1 MIMTNSTFIFNLGW
15 YTVLLEY
22 PAEVRFE
29 VYEAIMRYAS
39 SGTLPELKPLAKMA
53 FSFIKKEM
61 DYNRERYE
69 NTVEKRRQAGKSGAE
84 AKKAKKEMA
93 NLANAAN
100 VEQTEQDQ
108 AKQAN
113 ASVAKSAKQNK
124 QMLTKDSNVGI
135 AEQTEQ
141 DQAKQA
147 HNVNDNVNVNDNIF
161 LERVNAG
168 VKEIRDAYLNI
179 FFSPEKQISLDKL
192 LKKWETSTDELTK
205 VCEEVLDDWTHEEMK
220 HTSVEEAKRYFYNA
234 VRYKYSILKTAQNG
248 SKQGK
253 SSGKGSRSSGAR
265 DTGPRRNALDSQPKP
280 GYSLDG

>member
-1 MIMTNSTFIFNLGW
+1 MTNNTFIFNLEW

-69 NTVEKRRQAGKSGAE
+69 KTVEKRREAGKSGAE
-84 AKKAKKEMA
+84 AKRAKKELA
-93 NLANAAN
+93 NLANA
-100 VEQTEQDQ
+100 VE
-108 AKQAN
+108 AK
-113 ASVAKSAKQNK
+113 
-124 QMLTKDSNVGI
+124 
-135 AEQTEQ
+135 QTEQ

-147 HNVNDNVNVNDNIF
+147 HNVNDNVNDNDNIF

-168 VKEIRDAYLNI
+168 VEEIRNAYLNI

-192 LKKWETSTDELTK
+192 LKKWETSPEELTK
-205 VCEEVLDDWTHEEMK
+205 VCEEVLDDWTHEEMV
-220 HTSVEEAKRYFYNA
+220 HSSVEEAKRYFYNA
-234 VRYKYSILKTAQNG
+234 VRYKYSIIKSAQNG

-253 SSGKGSRSSGAR
+253 PSGKGSRSSGAR
-265 DTGPRRNALDSQPKP
+265 DAGPRRNALDSQPKP